1 MRLVKHAIHLTDGL
15 KIEKQ
20 KKEEL
25 GAQEE
30 ERGGGT
36 VRDKNA
42 ASQQRH

>member
-20 KKEEL
+20 KEEI

-36 VRDKNA
+36 VREKNA
-42 ASQQRH
+42 TSQ